1 MLRTISAVL
10 ARRQV
15 REAQAVE
22 AGRVWCRRGGTDVDI
37 EECLRCSYSDGTVRD
52 SGGIAGIRC
61 RFRPDRFP
69 VDVPPA

>member
-1 MLRTISAVL
+1 MLG
-10 ARRQV
+10 RRQA

-37 EECLRCSYSDGTVRD
+37 EECLRCSYFDATVWA
-52 SGGIAGIRC
+52 SGQIAGLRC

-69 VDVPPA
+69 VDVPPS